1 MPHPLGVRALKNG
14 DLRRKSMCLQ
24 FPTLFFTGELN
35 GEIMA
40 VKMVRSEHSTEALR
54 EIETMACFSHP
65 NILPLLGI
73 AKSPGT

>member
-1 MPHPLGVRALKNG
+1 MLTISFFFL
-14 DLRRKSMCLQ
+14 
-24 FPTLFFTGELN
+24 FTGELN
-35 GEIMA
+35 GEVMA

-73 AKSPGT
+73 AKSPGKYPASFH